1 MADADTANF
10 TKADVEAAA
19 VAAAKAAA
27 EAATA
32 PLLAQIDDLRSKL
45 NAAPPP
51 KTEPTKE
58 YTRAEI
64 NAAVGRGDISE
75 QEGEAVWDR
84 QQDARTERLAREAA
98 AAELKNTKLTQ
109 TIDEKIGDYS
119 ELAPKAFQEGTAE
132 RQRVKK
138 QYDYLI
144 GIGQPA
150 TKSTELAALSLAL
163 GDIDGLRAAARGS
176 MKRETFEDVG
186 GGDSGG
192 SGEGSNADGP
202 PKDLKLTARE
212 RTYYQQK
219 IDRGI
224 YKDWKAVADER
235 KFAVPRAS
243 RAA

>member
-1 MADADTANF
+1 MADDNTATF
-10 TKADVEAAA
+10 TKADVETAAS
-19 VAAAKAAA
+19 AAAKAAA

-32 PLLAQIDDLRSKL
+32 PLLAELNDLRSKIP
-45 NAAPPP
+45 AAPAAQAP
-51 KTEPTKE
+51 KE

-64 NAAVGRGDISE
+64 NAAVDRGEITAA
-75 QEGEAVWDR
+75 EGEGVWDR
-84 QQDARTERLAREAA
+84 QQDARTQRLAREAA
-98 AAELKNTKLTQ
+98 ADVLKTTKLTA
-109 TIDEKIGDYS
+109 TIEDRIGDYS

-138 QYDYLI
+138 QFDYLI
-144 GIGQPA
+144 SIGQPA

-176 MKRETFEDVG
+176 VKRETFEDVG

-192 SGEGSNADGP
+192 TGEGSTGDGP
-202 PKDLKLTARE
+202 PKGMNLTARE
-212 RTYYQQK
+212 RSYYQQK